1 MTNITKEI
9 KKEYP
14 VLKMEGVGKLIIRE
28 NVKKKIDIIHKTF
41 GNLEWSGVLFYNKLE
56 GSISDPS
63 TYVAEVVDIYPMN
76 KGTSGYTEF
85 NFDGEQLLEMADR
98 VDAYMTSRTGLIHSH
113 WGMKAFFSGEDLD
126 ELHTNVENYS
136 KNGSYYLSLIVN
148 FEEKYVAKIVKL
160 VEVPEANILIEEEGT
175 DRGSIKTFSKQM
187 MFMMDL
193 NIEIENSPEDKELM
207 NRLQELEEQ
216 ARAKAAKV
224 VTTQTI
230 NGKQHQVNRSLQNSL
245 WGDEWEDFNKSGNK
259 SIETWEEPY
268 KINPTTIRKNLN
280 QILTLDTENKMETGR
295 ILADMFKMS
304 EKEREGLFDDIEV
317 NVHLMTIDMF
327 GYDKLTEALQETHKL
342 LNTYRTVTLWKNV
355 IEGLNEIFEAAI
367 EYSEYVIEEEDLVA

>member
-85 NFDGEQLLEMADR
+85 NFEGEELLTMADR
-98 VDAYMTSRTGLIHSH
+98 VDAYMTSRTGLVHSH
-113 WGMKAFFSGEDLD
+113 HNMKAFFSGEDLD

-207 NRLQELEEQ
+207 NRLHELEEQ
-216 ARAKAAKV
+216 AKAKATKV

-245 WGDEWEDFNKSGNK
+245 WGDEWEDFNKSGSK
-259 SIETWEEPY
+259 SIEMWEEPY

>member
-1 MTNITKEI
+1 MTNIKKEI

-76 KGTSGYTEF
+76 KGTAGYTEF
-85 NFDGEQLLEMADR
+85 NFEGEELLTMADR
-98 VDAYMTSRTGLIHSH
+98 VDAYMTSRTGLVHSH
-113 WGMKAFFSGEDLD
+113 HNMRAWFSGEDLD

-160 VEVPEANILIEEEGT
+160 IDVPETNISIEEEGM

-207 NRLQELEEQ
+207 NRLEELEEQ
-216 ARAKAAKV
+216 ARVKAAKSV
-224 VTTQTI
+224 AKTPTHTEI
-230 NGKQHQVNRSLQNSL
+230 NGRYYPIAKQLSMR
-245 WGDEWEDFNKSGNK
+245 DEWELFNKADEDK
-259 SIETWEEPY
+259 ETWEEPY

-280 QILTLDTENKMETGR
+280 QILTLDNENKEETGK
-295 ILADMFKMS
+295 ILASIFKMTVV
-304 EKEREGLFDDIEV
+304 EREELFDDIEI

-342 LNTYRTVTLWKNV
+342 LNTYKTVALWKDV
-355 IEGLNEIFEAAI
+355 ISGLDKIFTEAI
-367 EYSEYVIEEEDLVA
+367 EYSEYVIEEESVK